1 MSSNQR
7 PSRVVVNTQRPK
19 TVKRPAYPSQPR
31 ESVVALVVIGAAA
44 LATFAALLI
53 TSRPY
58 DPMNST
64 LAPQES
70 VPPAPM
76 QITSSPSPI
85 PTQTTQQQKLKSE
98 ESPEALGEAPT
109 PSDAEIKA
117 EIEQVFASDAALSN
131 LDVIAIVDSGKVTL
145 SGSVESAEL
154 KQKAERAIRSIK
166 GVTSINN
173 QLVVTRAT
181 PQ

>member
-1 MSSNQR
+1 
-7 PSRVVVNTQRPK
+7 
-19 TVKRPAYPSQPR
+19 
-31 ESVVALVVIGAAA
+31 
-44 LATFAALLI
+44 
-53 TSRPY
+53 
-58 DPMNST
+58 
-64 LAPQES
+64 
-70 VPPAPM
+70 M

-181 PQ
+181 PE